1 MFVLLA
7 RERLSSLEP
16 MSWDRDAVNRGCLL
30 WGWQTPTVAPV
41 FPGTLNV
48 DVFLSLCERRA
59 DDVMPLFPFSQQ
71 RSKNRKL
78 TFSNADGRPGV
89 ER

>member
-16 MSWDRDAVNRGCLL
+16 MSWDRDAVSRGCLF

-48 DVFLSLCERRA
+48 DVFLSLCERRT
-59 DDVMPLFPFSQQ
+59 DDVMPLFLL
-71 RSKNRKL
+71 KIL
-78 TFSNADGRPGV
+78 ISNSSPMLMVVLG
-89 ER
+89 